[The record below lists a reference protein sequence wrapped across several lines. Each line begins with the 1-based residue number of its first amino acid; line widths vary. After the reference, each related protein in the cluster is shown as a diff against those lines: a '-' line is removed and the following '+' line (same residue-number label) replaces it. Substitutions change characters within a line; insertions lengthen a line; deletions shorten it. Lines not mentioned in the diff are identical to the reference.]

1 MAVGAGEGGRGRLR
15 VWVRGLRVW
24 EEQVRSVKEM
34 LALCFAAKRIF
45 PQSPFILSDK
55 GSICLVLIM

>member
-1 MAVGAGEGGRGRLR
+1 MAVGAEEGGGGRLG

-24 EEQVRSVKEM
+24 GEQVRSVKEM

-55 GSICLVLIM
+55 GSICLFLIM